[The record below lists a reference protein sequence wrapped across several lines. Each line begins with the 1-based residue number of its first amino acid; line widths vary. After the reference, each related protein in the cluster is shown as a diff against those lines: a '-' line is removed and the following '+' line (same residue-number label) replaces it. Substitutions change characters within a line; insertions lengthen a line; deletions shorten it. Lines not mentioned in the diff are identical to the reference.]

1 MQFCH
6 KHLAWRFSEWVIL
19 VFYFF
24 DLADH
29 IGSPRCYQPN
39 GWVIGVLG
47 FLVVVLVDMFFFRV
61 FCVLASGSARLLWVV
76 VVFLR
81 GVIVDGQSEHR

>member
-6 KHLAWRFSEWVIL
+6 KHPSWRFSVWVIL

-29 IGSPRCYQPN
+29 FGSPRCYQPN
-39 GWVIGVLG
+39 WWVIGVVG
-47 FLVVVLVDMFFFRV
+47 FLVVVLVDMFF
-61 FCVLASGSARLLWVV
+61 SGFLRFGIWVSSVV
-76 VVFLR
+76 VGFSYVFAGCDR
-81 GVIVDGQSEHR
+81 GWSERA